1 MPIAR
6 SDLSRFVHCYP
17 SAGRMLGSL
26 HPQAA
31 PSPREGLWSQAHAHL
46 MVLPTVPCVLTLNQ
60 DGTVWVTAV
69 KAVRGLALGQFAV
82 FYKGEECLGSGKI
95 LRLGPSAYT
104 LEKGKKRT
112 RVAPEVS
119 SDSPALQPTS

>member
-69 KAVRGLALGQFAV
+69 KAVRGLALGQV
-82 FYKGEECLGSGKI
+82 SGSLSG
-95 LRLGPSAYT
+95 GYPV
-104 LEKGKKRT
+104 G
-112 RVAPEVS
+112 VGG
-119 SDSPALQPTS
+119 